1 MPSFDISIKAES
13 NDIQN
18 AILQIQKEI
27 ANRFDFKGTCAK
39 VELNDSQIECLGESD
54 FQINQ
59 IKEIIFSKFG
69 KRNIDTRLLKTGEK
83 NTIGGDKIKQSI
95 SILNGIDM
103 ESSKKIVKFIKNQ
116 KIKVQPSIH
125 GTSIKVNGS
134 KKDLLQE
141 TISMLKKE
149 FKDLPLI
156 FENFRD

>member
-1 MPSFDISIKAES
+1 MPSFDVSIKADN

-39 VELNDSQIECLGESD
+39 VELNNDQIVCIGESD

-69 KRNIDTRLLKTGEK
+69 KRNIDTRLLNIEEK
-83 NTIGGDKIKQSI
+83 NNIGGDKIKQLI
-95 SILNGIDM
+95 SILNGIKIDD
-103 ESSKKIVKFIKNQ
+103 SKRIVKFIKNQ
-116 KIKVQPSIH
+116 KIKVQPSIQ
-125 GTSIKVNGS
+125 GSSIKINSS
-134 KKDLLQE
+134 KKDLLQS
-141 TISMLKKE
+141 TISILKKE

-156 FENFRD
+156 FDNFRD